1 MKRKAAKWCG
11 LNFRKVFGM
20 QVIGGGG
27 AESNK
32 LLRMLDLPWQ
42 CSGKTSKKIED
53 EAGTAE
59 QLVRDMVIEKTPQ
72 AETKVTPEKKHQP
85 AMQGMVCFIRQQKN
99 LTR

>member
-20 QVIGGGG
+20 QLLGGGG

-32 LLRMLDLPWQ
+32 RLRMLDLPWQ
-42 CSGKTSKKIED
+42 YSEKTSKKIKD

-59 QLVRDMVIEKTPQ
+59 QLVRDMAIEKTP
-72 AETKVTPEKKHQP
+72 
-85 AMQGMVCFIRQQKN
+85 
-99 LTR
+99 